1 MHRLVQ
7 TLHALITNYKPCP
20 ILKIQTPG
28 LPTLLVITRLVM
40 FGLRDPGMVT
50 ELTPSPALIPAKAS
64 VPPSPS
70 SPKESSPVVHCRSAY
85 KKIAKDSDSLVAST
99 H

>member
-1 MHRLVQ
+1 M
-7 TLHALITNYKPCP
+7 IYIPCP

-28 LPTLLVITRLVM
+28 FPTLLVLIRLVM
-40 FGLRDPGMVT
+40 FEVREPGIVI

-64 VPPSPS
+64 IPPSPLDL
-70 SPKESSPVVHCRSAY
+70 PPVVHCRSAY
-85 KKIAKDSDSLVAST
+85 KKIAKDSVSLAANT